1 MTQLKDFLYLKL
13 TEEEY
18 KGILEYVDVNLP
30 LEWVKKYDT
39 GEIPLFD
46 KRLNPNS
53 VGVLGECALGKYEG
67 KPAQQTLD
75 ERPVRKSDE
84 GWDIVIGDHTY
95 DIKTLR
101 SVVRPNTAFRYNIKK
116 STIDKQKG
124 NDGFIWLSMIQYP
137 DRLVVP
143 YYWLVVGWMF
153 KDEFLR
159 KADLHRKGERSV
171 TGNDFIYSSDTYD
184 ITVRRLHP
192 YKDIPR

>member
-18 KGILEYVDVNLP
+18 RAVLEYINVNLP
-30 LEWVKKYDT
+30 MDWVRKYDT

-46 KRLNPNS
+46 KGLNPNA

-67 KPAQQTLD
+67 KLVQQILD
-75 ERPVRKSDE
+75 ERPVKESDV
-84 GWDIVIGDHTY
+84 GWDIVIGEYTY
-95 DIKTLR
+95 DIKTLQ

-116 STIDKQKG
+116 STIDKEKG
-124 NDGFIWLSMIQYP
+124 NDGFIWLSMVQHP
-137 DRLVVP
+137 DRPIVP
-143 YYWLVVGWMF
+143 YYWLVMGWMF
-153 KDEFLR
+153 KEEFLR
-159 KADLHRKGERSV
+159 KADFHIQGAKSV
-171 TGNDFIYSSDTYD
+171 TGNEFVYSTETFD